1 VLVFCW
7 LVKKAQGSRGK
18 DQGARIKVSGL
29 AWGGE
34 VVCWLQVKRRVN
46 GLAFGFVALV
56 GSSFGRLVVWSKSK
70 FKASLAGQAPT
81 PVAGGGAGETTK

>member
-1 VLVFCW
+1 MLIIVLFFCW

-34 VVCWLQVKRRVN
+34 VVIWLQVKRRVN

-56 GSSFGRLVVWSKSK
+56 GSSLGRLVGWS
-70 FKASLAGQAPT
+70 FGQKANSRLRLQG
-81 PVAGGGAGETTK
+81 KLLHL